1 MEVLNQ
7 HGSLF
12 HQKVKNKSSLEV
24 RATSYGRGGAISIM
38 RILLVE
44 AAQQRLSTPYTA
56 LNQHQFVVDRV
67 NNGEEAWELL
77 NSFLY
82 DLVLL
87 EVLPPSFDGINLC
100 RRLRNVGNP
109 VLILL
114 ILPALAVGD
123 SYSAQ
128 ASPCIQGLESGADAC
143 LTQPIDEQELLVHIQ
158 ALSRRG
164 GRRASPMLSW
174 GPVHL
179 NPTACQITCYGQVL
193 NINRKEYQLLELF
206 LRHPQQTFSRTT
218 ISDRLWPLDEQLPT
232 EATIK
237 THIRNVRR
245 KLEQA
250 GAKDFIQTHY
260 GHGYCLNSVYNSTAE
275 IASNQP
281 PQAGTVVDTVTAH
294 VWQEL
299 MAANARLH
307 QEIEHRR
314 QIAEQL
320 QRSERMLRNA
330 QQVAQIGCWEFDMH
344 TQTTYW
350 TEELYRIHGLDPTQ
364 PAPTAEEV
372 LALIH
377 PDDHPIH
384 EAAIQIPAIQGEAFE
399 ANLRIIRN
407 DGEIRYVNVR
417 GGPIFDKEKRLIKIA
432 GTTFDITQW
441 VVSDAFLD
449 LRAVLAKSQL

>member
-1 MEVLNQ
+1 M
-7 HGSLF
+7 
-12 HQKVKNKSSLEV
+12 K
-24 RATSYGRGGAISIM
+24 
-38 RILLVE
+38 ILLVE
-44 AAQQRLSTPYTA
+44 AAPQHPSLLYTTLS
-56 LNQHQFVVDRV
+56 QHRFVVDQAS
-67 NNGEEAWELL
+67 NSEEAWDLL

-87 EVLPPSFDGINLC
+87 ETLPPALDGIKLC

-114 ILPALAVGD
+114 IVPALTLGD
-123 SYSAQ
+123 GGSAQ
-128 ASPCIQGLESGADAC
+128 ANHRIQGLASGTDAY

-158 ALSRRG
+158 ALARRG
-164 GRRASPMLSW
+164 GRKASPVLSW
-174 GPVHL
+174 GPVSL
-179 NPTACQITCYGQVL
+179 NPSACQITCNGRIV

-206 LRHPQQTFSRTT
+206 LSHPRQTFSRAA

-232 EATIK
+232 DATIK

-245 KLEQA
+245 KLELA
-250 GAKDFIQTHY
+250 GAQDFIQTQY
-260 GHGYCLNSVYNSTAE
+260 GHGYRLNPSYNASVVL
-275 IASNQP
+275 ASDQP
-281 PQAGTVVDTVTAH
+281 LQPGAVVDTVTAH

-299 MAANARLH
+299 MTANARLQ
-307 QEIEHRR
+307 QEIEHRQ

-330 QQVAQIGCWEFDMH
+330 QWVAQIGCWEFDIY

-364 PAPTAEEV
+364 PAPSPEEN
-372 LALIH
+372 LSLIH

-384 EAAIQIPAIQGEAFE
+384 AAAIQIPAIKGDAFE

-417 GGPIFDKEKRLIKIA
+417 GGPIFDDERRLVKIA

-441 VVSDAFLD
+441 VVNDTLLN
-449 LRAVLAKSQL
+449 LRTISAKSLL

>member
-1 MEVLNQ
+1 
-7 HGSLF
+7 
-12 HQKVKNKSSLEV
+12 
-24 RATSYGRGGAISIM
+24 M

-44 AAQQRLSTPYTA
+44 AALQRLSLLYTT
-56 LNQHQFVVDRV
+56 LSQYRFVVDRARTS
-67 NNGEEAWELL
+67 EEVWELL

-87 EVLPPSFDGINLC
+87 EALPPSFDGINLC

-114 ILPALAVGD
+114 ILPACAVD
-123 SYSAQ
+123 DNCSTQ
-128 ASPCIQGLESGADAC
+128 ASQRIQGLESGADAC
-143 LTQPIDEQELLVHIQ
+143 LTQPIDEQELLAHIQ
-158 ALSRRG
+158 ALARRG
-164 GRRASPMLSW
+164 GQKASPVLSW
-174 GPVHL
+174 GPVCL
-179 NPTACQITCYGQVL
+179 NPTACQITCYGKVL

-206 LRHPQQTFSRTT
+206 LSHPQQTFSRAT

-250 GAKDFIQTHY
+250 GAKDFIQTNH
-260 GHGYCLNSVYNSTAE
+260 GHGYRLNTVYNSSAK
-275 IASNQP
+275 IASNPP
-281 PQAGTVVDTVTAH
+281 PQPGTVMDTVTAH

-299 MAANARLH
+299 MIANARLH
-307 QEIEHRR
+307 QEIEHRQ

-330 QQVAQIGCWEFDMH
+330 QGVAQIGCWEFDLY

-350 TEELYRIHGLDPTQ
+350 TEELYHIHGLDPTQ
-364 PAPTAEEV
+364 PAPTAAEV

-384 EAAIQIPAIQGEAFE
+384 AAAIQTPAIKGEAFE
-399 ANLRIIRN
+399 TNLRIIRN
-407 DGEIRYVNVR
+407 DGEIRYINVR
-417 GGPIFDKEKRLIKIA
+417 GGPIFDEEERLVKIA

-441 VVSDAFLD
+441 VLSDTFFD

>member
-1 MEVLNQ
+1 
-7 HGSLF
+7 
-12 HQKVKNKSSLEV
+12 
-24 RATSYGRGGAISIM
+24 M

-44 AAQQRLSTPYTA
+44 AAQQHLSPLYAA
-56 LNQHQFVVDRV
+56 LSQHWFVVDRAS
-67 NNGEEAWELL
+67 NGESAWELL

-114 ILPALAVGD
+114 IFPTLAVGD
-123 SYSAQ
+123 R
-128 ASPCIQGLESGADAC
+128 IHGLESGADAC
-143 LTQPIDEQELLVHIQ
+143 LTQPIDERDLLAHIQ

-164 GRRASPMLSW
+164 GRKSSSMLSW
-174 GPVHL
+174 GPVCL

-206 LRHPQQTFSRTT
+206 LSHPRQTFSRAT
-218 ISDRLWPLDEQLPT
+218 ISDRLWSLDEQLPT
-232 EATIK
+232 DATIK

-250 GAKDFIQTHY
+250 GAKDFLQTHY
-260 GHGYCLNSVYNSTAE
+260 GHGYRLNTVYNSSAE
-275 IASNQP
+275 LASNQL
-281 PQAGTVVDTVTAH
+281 PQPGTVVDTVTAH

-299 MAANARLH
+299 MTANAQLH
-307 QEIEHRR
+307 QEMEHRQ

-330 QQVAQIGCWEFDMH
+330 QGVAQIGCWEFDMA
-344 TQTTYW
+344 TLTTYW

-364 PAPTAEEV
+364 PAPTPEEN

-384 EAAIQIPAIQGEAFE
+384 AAAIQLPAIQGKAFE

-407 DGEIRYVNVR
+407 DGEIRYVNIR
-417 GGPIFDKEKRLIKIA
+417 GGPIFDEEKKLIKIA

-441 VVSDAFLD
+441 VASDTFLD
-449 LRAVLAKSQL
+449 LRAVLVKSQLRRY

>member
-1 MEVLNQ
+1 
-7 HGSLF
+7 
-12 HQKVKNKSSLEV
+12 
-24 RATSYGRGGAISIM
+24 M

-44 AAQQRLSTPYTA
+44 AEQRQGTFYTA
-56 LNQHQFVVDRV
+56 LSKHRFGVDRAS
-67 NNGEEAWELL
+67 NSEEAWELL

-87 EVLPPSFDGINLC
+87 DALPPSFDGINLC

-114 ILPALAVGD
+114 TLPAPAVGD
-123 SYSAQ
+123 RGSAQ
-128 ASPCIQGLESGADAC
+128 ASQRIQALESGADAC
-143 LTQPIDEQELLVHIQ
+143 LTQPVDEQELLAHIQ
-158 ALSRRG
+158 ALARRG
-164 GRRASPMLSW
+164 GRKASPVLSW
-174 GPVHL
+174 GPVSL
-179 NPTACQITCYGQVL
+179 NPTACQVTCHGRIL
-193 NINRKEYQLLELF
+193 HINRKEYQLLELF
-206 LRHPQQTFSRTT
+206 LRHPQQIFSRAA
-218 ISDRLWPLDEQLPT
+218 ISDRLWTLDEQLPT
-232 EATIK
+232 DATIK

-250 GAKDFIQTHY
+250 GAQDFVQTHY
-260 GHGYCLNSVYNSTAE
+260 GHGYRLNSVYHSSAE
-275 IASNQP
+275 PASDQP
-281 PQAGTVVDTVTAH
+281 SQPATVVDTVTAH

-299 MAANARLH
+299 MTANARLH
-307 QEIEHRR
+307 QEIEHRQ

-330 QQVAQIGCWEFDMH
+330 QWVAQIGCWEFDMQ

-384 EAAIQIPAIQGEAFE
+384 EAAIRAPAIKGEAFE

-407 DGEIRYVNVR
+407 NGEIRYVNAR
-417 GGPIFDKEKRLIKIA
+417 GGPIFDAEGKLIKLA

-441 VVSDAFLD
+441 VVSDTFLD
-449 LRAVLAKSQL
+449 LQAVLAKSQL

>member
-1 MEVLNQ
+1 
-7 HGSLF
+7 
-12 HQKVKNKSSLEV
+12 
-24 RATSYGRGGAISIM
+24 M

-44 AAQQRLSTPYTA
+44 AAQQRLSTPYTT
-56 LNQHQFVVDRV
+56 LSQHRFVVDRAS
-67 NNGEEAWELL
+67 NGEEAWELL

-87 EVLPPSFDGINLC
+87 EASPPLFESISLC

-114 ILPALAVGD
+114 ILPALAAGD
-123 SYSAQ
+123 RDSTQVTQRS
-128 ASPCIQGLESGADAC
+128 QGLESGADAC
-143 LTQPIDEQELLVHIQ
+143 LTQPIDERELLAHIQ
-158 ALSRRG
+158 ALARRG
-164 GRRASPMLSW
+164 GRKASPVLTW
-174 GPVHL
+174 GPVCL
-179 NPTACQITCYGQVL
+179 NPTACQITCHGQVV
-193 NINRKEYQLLELF
+193 NVNRKEYQLLELF
-206 LRHPQQTFSRTT
+206 LSHPRQTFSRTT

-232 EATIK
+232 DATIK

-260 GHGYCLNSVYNSTAE
+260 GHGYRLNTVYNSSAE
-275 IASNQP
+275 LASNQL
-281 PQAGTVVDTVTAH
+281 PQPGTVVDTVTAH

-299 MAANARLH
+299 MTANAQLH
-307 QEIEHRR
+307 QEMEHRQ

-330 QQVAQIGCWEFDMH
+330 QGVAQIGCWEFDMA
-344 TQTTYW
+344 TLTTYW

-364 PAPTAEEV
+364 PAPTPAEN

-384 EAAIQIPAIQGEAFE
+384 AAAIQTPAIKGEAFE
-399 ANLRIIRN
+399 ANLRILRN
-407 DGEIRYVNVR
+407 DGEIRYVNIR
-417 GGPIFDKEKRLIKIA
+417 GGPIFDTEERLIKLA

-441 VVSDAFLD
+441 VLSDTFFD
-449 LRAVLAKSQL
+449 LRAVLAKS